1 MSKPTIYRDFN
12 HWFSQ
17 SHAHGMSSCSRDYV
31 KGIWDE
37 LEPTIKASQ
46 DDYKQYYLELAK
58 EVADNRS
65 EMVDAML
72 EYIKEHKQEG
82 QPSFF
87 RWWYNRIEHGMT
99 EGD

>member
-1 MSKPTIYRDFN
+1 MKKPTIYRDFN

-17 SHAHGMSSCSRDYV
+17 SHAHGMSSFSRDYV
-31 KGIWDE
+31 KAIWDE

-58 EVADNRS
+58 EVADDRS

-72 EYIKEHKQEG
+72 EYIKEHKHAG

-87 RWWYNRIEHGMT
+87 RWWCNRIEHGMT